1 MSDPVVDDFQDGE
14 PIDIPRL
21 TYNLKIFV
29 NERPPGSY
37 SSFKLC
43 VLNNVDGVIK
53 VGDYIPPLIDIGVS
67 KFLKEA

>member
-29 NERPPGSY
+29 NERPLGHTPHSNY
-37 SSFKLC
+37 
-43 VLNNVDGVIK
+43 
-53 VGDYIPPLIDIGVS
+53 VS
-67 KFLKEA
+67 